1 MLKLL
6 KYVYHYGV
14 ANAFRRILAGASFRP
29 RNVGTAYFLR
39 YGVGGICGLGLTQRR
54 RTVKSLVASAS
65 RINIVVTFQW
75 GGGATSYV
83 RRQIADAPAEDLMI
97 VCRPSDIPGVLY
109 CECWKAG
116 EKRQFFI
123 CRGFAAFKGIP
134 RQKKVVLVVNELVTW
149 ENFFGERWMTER
161 VASDLAAALLDL
173 KHKLGCRLCYLVHDY
188 FSVCPRWC
196 LVDLDNRYCGSEFSL
211 RKCQGCLRDDSPEYR
226 HEGGLDIRK
235 WREAFAR
242 LLNAADEVRTFSR
255 DAYERLR
262 RIYPAAS
269 LTLVPHKPAGD
280 PLRRPRLSH
289 RGIVVGVFGLNLE
302 IKGRAMVD
310 ELEDYLMTLRRE
322 DARVVRVAHYE
333 RNEMPD
339 IVERNGIN
347 IAFFSSV
354 WPETFSYVTQELME
368 MEVPIVCYN
377 LGAPAERVASYERGL
392 VIPEMTVES
401 TWRTIEQLAVKLQ
414 REGARSHA

>member
-1 MLKLL
+1 
-6 KYVYHYGV
+6 
-14 ANAFRRILAGASFRP
+14 
-29 RNVGTAYFLR
+29 
-39 YGVGGICGLGLTQRR
+39 
-54 RTVKSLVASAS
+54 
-65 RINIVVTFQW
+65 
-75 GGGATSYV
+75 
-83 RRQIADAPAEDLMI
+83 
-97 VCRPSDIPGVLY
+97 
-109 CECWKAG
+109 
-116 EKRQFFI
+116 
-123 CRGFAAFKGIP
+123 
-134 RQKKVVLVVNELVTW
+134 
-149 ENFFGERWMTER
+149 MTER

-322 DARVVRVAHYE
+322 DVKVVRVTHYA

-377 LGAPAERVASYERGL
+377 LGAPAERIASYEKGL

-401 TWRTIEQLAVKLQ
+401 TWWTIEQLAGKLQ
-414 REGARSHA
+414 REGAKECLRFRLSCPPTSGGF